1 MSEPMS
7 TPAPSPRPTTPP
19 TSLIPKG
26 ADVVAFGLL
35 LVGFALLYLPA
46 YIDLAHTIWSTD
58 EQGHGPIILAVSVW
72 LFYNM
77 RHELT
82 ALNAKPAPMLGG
94 AFLVLGLTMY
104 VLGRSQSFLG
114 LAVVSQIVILISL
127 ILMFLGPRGLRA
139 AWFPLFFLV
148 FMTPFPE
155 ALVATVTGPLKAAV
169 SVVAADLLYALGYP
183 VSRVGVILNVGQYQ
197 LLVADAC
204 AGLNSMFTLEALG
217 LLYMNLMRY
226 TSAARNVVLTILVV
240 PIAFGANIVR
250 VMILVLVTYH
260 FGDAAG
266 QGFVHSFAGMVL
278 FIVGLIFVLL
288 TDYLLGFVFKEPAV
302 QKGATP

>member
-1 MSEPMS
+1 M
-7 TPAPSPRPTTPP
+7 
-19 TSLIPKG
+19 
-26 ADVVAFGLL
+26 GLL
-35 LVGFALLYLPA
+35 LLGFVAMYWPA
-46 YIDLAHTIWSTD
+46 YVELAHTIWSTD

-72 LFYNM
+72 LFYNY
-77 RHELT
+77 RHELA
-82 ALNAKPAPMLGG
+82 ALKPEPMPVVGG
-94 AFLVLGLTMY
+94 VVLALGLAAY

-114 LAVVSQIVILISL
+114 LMVGSQLFVITSL
-127 ILMFLGPRGLRA
+127 ILLFMGRRALRLV
-139 AWFPLFFLV
+139 WFPLFFLV

-155 ALVATVTGPLKAAV
+155 ALVATVTGPLKSAV
-169 SVVAADLLYALGYP
+169 SLVAADLLYALGYP

-217 LLYMNLMRY
+217 LLYMNLMKY
-226 TSAARNVVLTILVV
+226 TSVARNVTLAILVV

-278 FIVGLIFVLL
+278 FMVGLVFVLL
-288 TDYLLGFVFKEPAV
+288 TDYALGFVFKEPAAK
-302 QKGATP
+302 KGVTA